1 MAYGRMATSTVAPG
15 AGAVNAAG
23 SDARLRTM
31 SQRRPTWLIAL
42 LWLATAAWAAVIYAG
57 SSIPGSQ
64 IPGRF
69 SVLGHLGEYTIL
81 GILLAAA
88 LRVEARTAAMLI
100 ALAICAAYAAS
111 DEFHQAFVPM
121 RTPDPLDWTVD
132 VFASSIGIAAVALAR
147 LRFAR
152 RRQ

>member
-1 MAYGRMATSTVAPG
+1 
-15 AGAVNAAG
+15 
-23 SDARLRTM
+23 M
-31 SQRRPTWLIAL
+31 SNKRPTWLSSL
-42 LWLATAAWAAVIYAG
+42 LWLAAAAWAGVIYAG

-69 SVLGHLGEYTIL
+69 SVLGHLVEYAIFGL
-81 GILLAAA
+81 LLALA
-88 LRVEARTAAMLI
+88 LRVEPRTAAMLV

-132 VFASSIGIAAVALAR
+132 VFASSIGIAAGALTR

-152 RRQ
+152 RDQ